1 MSQLEVALAEIKRG
15 AEEILVEEE
24 LVAKLKEGRPL
35 RIKLGMDP
43 TAPDIHLGHTV
54 ILNKLKTFQ
63 DLGHE
68 VILLIGDFTAMVGDP
83 SGKNATRPPLSE
95 EAIKHNALTYAE
107 QAFKILDPA
116 KTRIEYNSSWLSEL
130 GATGMIKLAAKQ
142 TVARMMER
150 DDFKKRYSNGQSI
163 AIHEFLYP
171 LLQGY
176 DSVALKADVEL
187 GGTDQKFNLLMG
199 RELQKDAGM
208 ATQCVL
214 MMPLLVG
221 LDGVKKM
228 SKSAANYIGV
238 HDAPG
243 EMFGKIMSIT
253 DDLMWN
259 YYELLSFRPLAEI
272 EEFKAGI
279 AAGTLNPRDV
289 KIWLAKEII
298 ARYHDEAAAKAA
310 HEDFTQRFSKN
321 AIPENIEDVVL
332 VVSEEQLPIANLLKE
347 IGLVKTTS
355 EALRKV
361 KEGGIRVNGVKL
373 EDSKAMV
380 SQLSP
385 AVYQVGKRHFAN
397 VTLLSSK
404 YWERLPHLRGISD
417 KVKELNQEEI
427 RKLSEKLSNQL
438 QMQDTLIKWS
448 NKKMLKAIDLT
459 VSTPPESNEE
469 HLA

>member
-1 MSQLEVALAEIKRG
+1 MSQLEAALAEIKRG
-15 AEEILVEEE
+15 AEEILVESE

-54 ILNKLKTFQ
+54 ILNKLRTFQ

-68 VILLIGDFTAMVGDP
+68 VILLIGDFTALVGDP
-83 SGKNATRPPLSE
+83 SGKNSTRPPLSE
-95 EAIKHNALTYAE
+95 EAIQVNAKTYAE

-116 KTRIEYNSSWLSEL
+116 KTRIEYNSTWLKEL

-142 TVARMMER
+142 TVARMLER
-150 DDFKKRYSNGQSI
+150 DDFKKRYAGGQSI

-208 ATQCVL
+208 PTQCVL

-228 SKSAANYIGV
+228 SKSANNYIGV
-238 HDAPG
+238 HDAPN
-243 EMFGKIMSIT
+243 EMFGKIMSIS
-253 DDLMWN
+253 DELMWN
-259 YYELLSFRPLAEI
+259 YYELLSARSLTELA
-272 EEFKAGI
+272 EFKAGI

-298 ARYHDEAAAKAA
+298 ARFHDETAAEAA
-310 HEDFTQRFSKN
+310 HNDFTQRFSKN
-321 AIPENIEDVVL
+321 AIPDEMPEVTVAADAEGVAV
-332 VVSEEQLPIANLLKE
+332 ANLLKE
-347 IGLVKTTS
+347 AGLVDTTS
-355 EALRKV
+355 EALRMIKQNAV
-361 KEGGIRVNGVKL
+361 KRDGEVVSDGKL
-373 EDSKAMV
+373 LVTSGT
-380 SQLSP
+380 
-385 AVYQVGKRHFAN
+385 AVWQVGKRKFA
-397 VTLLSSK
+397 
-404 YWERLPHLRGISD
+404 RIS
-417 KVKELNQEEI
+417 VQ
-427 RKLSEKLSNQL
+427 
-438 QMQDTLIKWS
+438 
-448 NKKMLKAIDLT
+448 
-459 VSTPPESNEE
+459 
-469 HLA
+469 

>member
-1 MSQLEVALAEIKRG
+1 MSQLETALAEIKRG

-24 LVAKLKEGRPL
+24 LIAKLKEGRPL

-54 ILNKLKTFQ
+54 ILNKLRTFQ

-95 EAIKHNALTYAE
+95 EAIKENAKTYAE

-116 KTRIEYNSSWLSEL
+116 KTRIEYNSSWLKEL

-142 TVARMMER
+142 TVARMLER
-150 DDFKKRYSNGQSI
+150 DDFKKRYAGGQSI

-228 SKSAANYIGV
+228 SKSANNYIGV
-238 HDAPG
+238 HDAPND
-243 EMFGKIMSIT
+243 MFGKIMSIS
-253 DDLMWN
+253 DELMWS
-259 YYELLSFRPLAEI
+259 YYELLSTRPLADI
-272 EEFKAGI
+272 DGFKAGI

-298 ARYHDEAAAKAA
+298 ARYHDEAAAEAA
-310 HEDFTQRFSKN
+310 HNDFTQRFSKN
-321 AIPENIEDVVL
+321 AIPDEMPEL
-332 VVSEEQLPIANLLKE
+332 TIAAGADGMAVGNLLKE
-347 IGLVKTTS
+347 AGLVETTS
-355 EALRKV
+355 EALRMIKQNAV
-361 KEGGIRVNGVKL
+361 KRDGEVVSDGKL
-373 EDSKAMV
+373 LVTAGT
-380 SQLSP
+380 
-385 AVYQVGKRHFAN
+385 AVWQVGKRKFA
-397 VTLLSSK
+397 
-404 YWERLPHLRGISD
+404 RI
-417 KVKELNQEEI
+417 
-427 RKLSEKLSNQL
+427 
-438 QMQDTLIKWS
+438 
-448 NKKMLKAIDLT
+448 T
-459 VSTPPESNEE
+459 V
-469 HLA
+469 A

>member
-1 MSQLEVALAEIKRG
+1 MSQLEAALAEIKRG

-24 LVAKLKEGRPL
+24 LIAKLKEGRPL

-54 ILNKLKTFQ
+54 ILNKLRTFQ

-68 VILLIGDFTAMVGDP
+68 VILLIGDFTALVGDP

-95 EAIKHNALTYAE
+95 EAIRENAKTYAD

-116 KTRIEYNSSWLSEL
+116 KTRIEYNSTWLKEL

-142 TVARMMER
+142 TVARMLER
-150 DDFKKRYSNGQSI
+150 DDFKKRYSGGQSI

-208 ATQCVL
+208 PTQCVL

-228 SKSAANYIGV
+228 SKSAGNYIGV
-238 HDAPG
+238 HDAPN
-243 EMFGKIMSIT
+243 EMFGKIMSIS
-253 DDLMWN
+253 DELMWS
-259 YYELLSFRPLAEI
+259 YYELLSFRPLSELAG
-272 EEFKAGI
+272 FKAGV
-279 AAGTLNPRDV
+279 ADGSLNPRDV

-298 ARYHDEAAAKAA
+298 ARYHDEAAAEAA
-310 HEDFTQRFSKN
+310 HNDFIQRFSKN
-321 AIPENIEDVVL
+321 AIPDEMPEVNLAAPADG
-332 VVSEEQLPIANLLKE
+332 IAVGNLLKE
-347 IGLVKTTS
+347 AGLVETTS
-355 EALRKV
+355 EALRMIKQNAV
-361 KEGGIRVNGVKL
+361 KRDGEVIADGKL
-373 EDSKAMV
+373 QVTAGT
-380 SQLSP
+380 
-385 AVYQVGKRHFAN
+385 AVWQVGKRKFA
-397 VTLLSSK
+397 
-404 YWERLPHLRGISD
+404 RI
-417 KVKELNQEEI
+417 
-427 RKLSEKLSNQL
+427 
-438 QMQDTLIKWS
+438 
-448 NKKMLKAIDLT
+448 T
-459 VSTPPESNEE
+459 VQ
-469 HLA
+469 

>member
-1 MSQLEVALAEIKRG
+1 MSQLEAALAEIKRG
-15 AEEILVEEE
+15 AEEILVEAE

-54 ILNKLKTFQ
+54 ILNKLRTFQ

-68 VILLIGDFTAMVGDP
+68 VILLIGDFTALVGDP

-95 EAIKHNALTYAE
+95 EAIQENAKTYAE

-116 KTRIEYNSSWLSEL
+116 KTRIEYNSSWLKEL

-142 TVARMMER
+142 TVARMLER
-150 DDFKKRYSNGQSI
+150 DDFKKRYSGGQSI

-228 SKSAANYIGV
+228 SKSANNYIGV
-238 HDAPG
+238 HDAPN
-243 EMFGKIMSIT
+243 EMFGKIMSIS
-253 DDLMWN
+253 DELMWS
-259 YYELLSFRPLAEI
+259 YYELLSTRPLADI
-272 EEFKAGI
+272 DGFKAGI

-298 ARYHDEAAAKAA
+298 ARYHDEAAAEAA
-310 HEDFTQRFSKN
+310 HNDFIQRFSKN
-321 AIPENIEDVVL
+321 AIPDEMPE
-332 VVSEEQLPIANLLKE
+332 VSLAAPADGIAVGNLLKE
-347 IGLVKTTS
+347 AGLVETTS
-355 EALRKV
+355 EALRMIKQNAV
-361 KEGGIRVNGVKL
+361 KRDGEVISDGKL
-373 EDSKAMV
+373 LVTAGT
-380 SQLSP
+380 
-385 AVYQVGKRHFAN
+385 AVWQVGKRKFA
-397 VTLLSSK
+397 
-404 YWERLPHLRGISD
+404 RI
-417 KVKELNQEEI
+417 
-427 RKLSEKLSNQL
+427 
-438 QMQDTLIKWS
+438 
-448 NKKMLKAIDLT
+448 T
-459 VSTPPESNEE
+459 VQ
-469 HLA
+469 